1 MDEAIEEKEEQNDID
16 VAISNKEIDQAKENI
31 DLQETSPKIKNNEE
45 TYNNEYF
52 INSKL
57 ERDNMYSQ
65 IQESYQK
72 MIDSNS
78 VTAEQKAIAQNEI
91 TKINNQ
97 KNAIMIAENLIKTK
111 GFKNV
116 VILINGENV
125 NVIVASEELQS
136 TDVAQIQNIISR
148 ELQAQIEN
156 IHIANR

>member
-1 MDEAIEEKEEQNDID
+1 
-16 VAISNKEIDQAKENI
+16 
-31 DLQETSPKIKNNEE
+31 
-45 TYNNEYF
+45 
-52 INSKL
+52 
-57 ERDNMYSQ
+57 MYSQ